1 MQIKN
6 NFFIWGILIYIRLLN
21 FWTVN
26 KLTFK
31 FLIFILKAI
40 FIIINVNFIILNL
53 NFILCKIWLFNV
65 IDKLL
70 FLNIF
75 IYGNSLIINLK
86 LSVKI
91 ININIMFGS
100 IFFYELFFICL
111 IIQINTIF
119 VLIHTTIQ
127 YSNNRTWFKSTVIF

>member
-91 ININIMFGS
+91 ININIMMCS
-100 IFFYELFFICL
+100 IFLYKLFFISL

-119 VLIHTTIQ
+119 ILSYITIQ
-127 YSNNRTWFKSTVIF
+127 YFNKRTWFKSTIIF